1 MKGNFERCLD
11 FTLKQEGGYGDHPL
25 DPGGATKYG
34 VTQATLARFRGRA
47 VSKAEVRALTR
58 QDAAEIYRRDYWT
71 PVAGDSLPVGV
82 DAVVFDHA
90 VNSGPAAALKTL
102 RAALGLPLAAHLQ
115 NIVEACAR
123 TRSEVLARELCRR
136 RMSFLRGLRT
146 FTTFG
151 RGWTRRIEAVEA
163 TALQM
168 IREATA
174 RRAVAPIP
182 STLEKGASMTNE
194 TDATKPFWASQTIW
208 SAIAAVGSS
217 LAGAVLSWRTGDVSA
232 LGASL
237 AAIAG
242 GLGAIIGRLRATTQI
257 G

>member
-1 MKGNFERCLD
+1 MKDNFERCLA

-25 DPGGATKYG
+25 DPGGATKFG

-47 VSKAEVRALTR
+47 VSKADVRALTR
-58 QDAAEIYRRDYWT
+58 QEAADIYRRDYWA
-71 PVAGDSLPVGV
+71 PVAGDSLPVGI

-90 VNSGPAAALKTL
+90 VNSGPTAALKTL
-102 RAALGLPLAAHLQ
+102 RAALGLPLAAHVQ
-115 NIVEACAR
+115 GVVEACAKA
-123 TRSEVLARELCRR
+123 RSENLARELCRR
-136 RMSFLRGLRT
+136 RMSFLRALRT
-146 FTTFG
+146 FATFG
-151 RGWTRRIEAVEA
+151 RGWTRRVEALEA
-163 TALQM
+163 TALRM
-168 IREATA
+168 IREAGA
-174 RRAVAPIP
+174 SRDGAPVP
-182 STLEKGASMTNE
+182 STLEKGGSMTNE

-217 LAGAVLSWRTGDVSA
+217 LAGAVLSWRAGDVSA

-242 GLGAIIGRLRATTQI
+242 GLGAIIGRVRATTPI